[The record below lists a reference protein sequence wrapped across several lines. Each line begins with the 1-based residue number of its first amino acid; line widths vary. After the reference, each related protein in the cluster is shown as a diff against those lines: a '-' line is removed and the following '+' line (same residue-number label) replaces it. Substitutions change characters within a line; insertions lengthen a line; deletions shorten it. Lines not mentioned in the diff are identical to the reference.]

1 MLSKAHP
8 HPEERSTGAS
18 RRTRS
23 PAQSIGLIGLIC
35 FHLQRAAAQP
45 AEQLDRL
52 VAPIALYPDPVLAQ
66 VLMVATYPESA
77 HPRFLQILSE
87 LGPLEDR

>member
-1 MLSKAHP
+1 LASSASSASICSGQ
-8 HPEERSTGAS
+8 RRS
-18 RRTRS
+18 RR
-23 PAQSIGLIGLIC
+23 
-35 FHLQRAAAQP
+35 RALPPQP